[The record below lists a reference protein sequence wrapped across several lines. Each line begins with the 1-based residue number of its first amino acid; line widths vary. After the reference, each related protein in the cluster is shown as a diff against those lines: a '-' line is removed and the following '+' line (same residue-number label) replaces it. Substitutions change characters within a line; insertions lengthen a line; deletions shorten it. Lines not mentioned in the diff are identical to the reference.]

1 MNKQYKKYLII
12 LWALFIT
19 GLASFAVLIWLISLG
34 VFGKLPTF
42 EELENPK
49 SALATEV
56 WSSDGVLLGKYY
68 SQNRS
73 NVSFDDLP
81 KNLVDALIATEDV
94 RFYEHSGVDARGLG
108 RVFVKTL
115 LLSQGSA
122 GGGSTVTQQLAK
134 NLFPRERLNKFKL
147 VIRKLQEWIIAAKL
161 EKCYTKEE
169 ILTMYLNTVEF
180 SDNAFGIKSAARTYF
195 NKSVKDLNT
204 EESAVLVGMLKAP
217 YYYNPRVNPDNS
229 KKRRNTVLAQM
240 KKYKKIDT
248 AAFDSLSVKPLVIDF
263 RSSSHVGGLAPYF
276 REHLRLWLQRW
287 CRENKKLD
295 GSNYDIYKDG
305 LKVYVTIDSRLQEY
319 AESAMKQHF
328 KEVQQKFFTHWKD
341 KDPWKEFPNELTRIL
356 KQTDRYKMLAANG
369 ATKAEIDKAM
379 NTKEKM
385 RVFSWNGPKDTVMTP
400 LDSLKYHRMFMQNG
414 FLAADPKSGEIKA
427 WVGGIDYEYFK
438 FDHVTSQRQIGSTFK
453 PFVYATAIDNGWS
466 PCYEIYDLAVT
477 FEDFN
482 NWTPSNAD
490 NKFTGEKMN
499 LKKCLALSQNSCS
512 AFLMKQIGPQPVID
526 MTRRLGITSH
536 IDPYPSICLG
546 TPDIS
551 LMEMTGAYTAF
562 ANSGVYSKP
571 FFVTRIVDKNGNLVQ
586 EFPAEKTEALSEQTA
601 YAMVELLRNVTTYGT
616 GARLRGMYKIAADM
630 GGKTG
635 TTQNQSDGWFMG
647 ITPELVAG
655 SWAGCDDR
663 FVRFR
668 SLEMGQGARTAMP
681 VWALFFQK
689 VYEDKSL
696 GYDIN
701 TRFTPPS
708 TPTTIELDCNKYKQT
723 NPQQLQKTPA
733 SDFDRF

>member
-1 MNKQYKKYLII
+1 MNNQFKKYLII
-12 LWALFIT
+12 FWSLFLGGLGMAALI
-19 GLASFAVLIWLISLG
+19 LWLISLG
-34 VFGKLPTF
+34 TFGKLPTF

-56 WSSDGVLLGKYY
+56 WSSDGALLGKYY

-73 NVSFDDLP
+73 NAVFEDLP

-115 LLSQGSA
+115 LLSQGNA
-122 GGGSTVTQQLAK
+122 GGGSTITQQLAK
-134 NLFPRERLNKFKL
+134 NLFPRERLNKFRL

-161 EKCYTKEE
+161 EKCYTKDE

-195 NKSVKDLNT
+195 NKSVKDLKP

-217 YYYNPRVNPDNS
+217 YYYNPRVNPNNARN
-229 KKRRNTVLAQM
+229 RRNTVLAQM
-240 KKYKKIDT
+240 NKYQKINQT
-248 AAFDSLSVKPLVIDF
+248 AFDSLSKKPLVLDF
-263 RSSSHVGGLAPYF
+263 KSSSHVGGLAPYF
-276 REHLRLWLQRW
+276 REHLRLWLQKW
-287 CRENKKLD
+287 CKENKKLD
-295 GSNYDIYKDG
+295 GTNYDIYKDG
-305 LKVYVTIDSRLQEY
+305 LKVYVTIDSRLQQY
-319 AESAMKQHF
+319 AEQAMQTHM

-341 KDPWKEFPNELTRIL
+341 KDPWKEFPDELIRVT
-356 KQTDRYKMLAANG
+356 KQTDRYKIMAANG
-369 ATKAEIDKAM
+369 ASKAEIDKAM

-385 RVFSWNGPKDTVMTP
+385 KVFTWEGYKDTVMTP
-400 LDSLKYHRMFMQNG
+400 LDSLKYHRMFMENG
-414 FLAADPKSGEIKA
+414 FLATDAKTGEIRA
-427 WVGGIDYEYFK
+427 WVGGINYEYFK
-438 FDHVTSQRQIGSTFK
+438 YDHVTSTRQIGSTFK
-453 PFVYATAIDNGWS
+453 PFLYATAIDNGWS

-482 NWTPSNAD
+482 GWTPTNAD
-490 NKFTGEKMN
+490 GKFTGEKMN

-526 MTRRLGITSH
+526 MARRLGITSH

-551 LMEMTGAYTAF
+551 LLEMVGAYTAF

-647 ITPELVAG
+647 ITPQLVAG
-655 SWAGCDDR
+655 SWAGCEDR

-701 TRFTPPS
+701 TRFASPS
-708 TPTTIELDCNKYKQT
+708 VPTTIEIDCNKYKQT
-723 NPQQLQKTPA
+723 NPQQLQKAPA

>member
-1 MNKQYKKYLII
+1 M
-12 LWALFIT
+12 
-19 GLASFAVLIWLISLG
+19 
-34 VFGKLPTF
+34 
-42 EELENPK
+42 
-49 SALATEV
+49 
-56 WSSDGVLLGKYY
+56 
-68 SQNRS
+68 
-73 NVSFDDLP
+73 
-81 KNLVDALIATEDV
+81 
-94 RFYEHSGVDARGLG
+94 
-108 RVFVKTL
+108 
-115 LLSQGSA
+115 
-122 GGGSTVTQQLAK
+122 
-134 NLFPRERLNKFKL
+134 
-147 VIRKLQEWIIAAKL
+147 
-161 EKCYTKEE
+161 
-169 ILTMYLNTVEF
+169 
-180 SDNAFGIKSAARTYF
+180 
-195 NKSVKDLNT
+195 
-204 EESAVLVGMLKAP
+204 
-217 YYYNPRVNPDNS
+217 
-229 KKRRNTVLAQM
+229 
-240 KKYKKIDT
+240 
-248 AAFDSLSVKPLVIDF
+248 
-263 RSSSHVGGLAPYF
+263 
-276 REHLRLWLQRW
+276 
-287 CRENKKLD
+287 
-295 GSNYDIYKDG
+295 
-305 LKVYVTIDSRLQEY
+305 
-319 AESAMKQHF
+319 
-328 KEVQQKFFTHWKD
+328 KEVQQKFFAHWKD
-341 KDPWKEFPNELTRIL
+341 KDPWKEFPNELTRVL
-356 KQTDRYKMLAANG
+356 KQTDRYKMMAANG
-369 ATKAEIDKAM
+369 ATKTEIDKAM

-385 RVFSWNGPKDTVMTP
+385 KVFTWEGIKDTVISP

-414 FLAADPKSGEIKA
+414 FLAADAKTGEIRA
-427 WVGGIDYEYFK
+427 WVGGVDFEYFK
-438 FDHVTSQRQIGSTFK
+438 YDHVTSQRQIGSTFK
-453 PFVYATAIDNGWS
+453 PFLYATAIDNGWS
-466 PCYEIYDLAVT
+466 PCYEIYDLPVT

-482 NWTPSNAD
+482 NWTPTNAD

-526 MTRRLGITSH
+526 MVRRLGITSH

-571 FFVTRIVDKNGNLVQ
+571 TFVTRIVDKNGNVVQ

-647 ITPELVAG
+647 ITPQLVAG

-689 VYEDKSL
+689 VYADKSL

-701 TRFTPPS
+701 TRFTSPS
-708 TPTTIELDCNKYKQT
+708 TPTTIEIDCNKYKQAS
-723 NPQQLQKTPA
+723 PQQLQKLPA